1 MKRRSL
7 RRLLKPAMLAF
18 AVSLIIIPSATAMPL
33 QSVGGSGTAG
43 TQDLGPPDG
52 WYIRVMQT
60 QPNSPRDGWYTRVI
74 EPISTSSPGR
84 IAPDVPPVS
93 TSVPV
98 VSQPS
103 GFDWSDFG
111 LGAAGAVL
119 LTALLATMTFV
130 AVRHRRIPLAHR

>member
-1 MKRRSL
+1 
-7 RRLLKPAMLAF
+7 MLAF
-18 AVSLIIIPSATAMPL
+18 AVSLIIIPSATAMPV
-33 QSVGGSGTAG
+33 QMERAV
-43 TQDLGPPDG
+43 
-52 WYIRVMQT
+52 
-60 QPNSPRDGWYTRVI
+60 

-98 VSQPS
+98 ASQPS

-111 LGAAGAVL
+111 LLAAGAVL

-130 AVRHRRIPLAHR
+130 AVRHRSIPLAHR

>member
-1 MKRRSL
+1 
-7 RRLLKPAMLAF
+7 MLAF
-18 AVSLIIIPSATAMPL
+18 AVSLIMIPSATAMPL

-52 WYIRVMQT
+52 WYIRVIQA
-60 QPNSPRDGWYTRVI
+60 RAID
-74 EPISTSSPGR
+74 PISTSSPGR

-93 TSVPV
+93 SSVPV
-98 VSQPS
+98 VSKPS

-119 LTALLATMTFV
+119 LTALLATMTLV
-130 AVRHRRIPLAHR
+130 AVRHRSNPLAHR